1 MIDNYYFCQ
10 SRQVIRF
17 EIKLNMISLPKKEK
31 NKKERNPIFVKRIL
45 KIAAKDK
52 TIIFK
57 NKEDFLCK
65 IQKNS

>member
-1 MIDNYYFCQ
+1 
-10 SRQVIRF
+10 
-17 EIKLNMISLPKKEK
+17 MISLPKKEK